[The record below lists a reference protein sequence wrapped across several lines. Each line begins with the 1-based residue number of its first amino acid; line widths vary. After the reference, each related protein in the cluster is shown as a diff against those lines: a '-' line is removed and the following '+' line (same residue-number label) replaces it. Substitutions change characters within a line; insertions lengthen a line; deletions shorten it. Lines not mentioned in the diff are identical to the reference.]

1 MVSGIELIS
10 AFTERDKSLLR
21 ILKEV
26 VSGPQLPQQFKYL
39 LGLLLS
45 FHRSVAVFMSDD
57 AHQVNKAHLECI
69 AGWM

>member
-10 AFTERDKSLLR
+10 AFTERDKSLLW

-39 LGLLLS
+39 LG
-45 FHRSVAVFMSDD
+45 
-57 AHQVNKAHLECI
+57 
-69 AGWM
+69 